1 MHKRLA
7 IPEIIL
13 IESKQFKVSRG
24 YFTVTHNKRE
34 MDEIVGHEVNFVQDN
49 LSKSSR
55 HVLRGLH
62 YQTQSAQ
69 DKLVRVVEGEIFD
82 VAIDMRREAPTLGRW
97 VGERLSGE
105 NGRQLWIP
113 KGFAHGFLVLSE
125 FALVTYKVTDFW
137 SPKDERCLIWN
148 DSDVGI
154 EWPIEGAPIL
164 SDKDAIG
171 DSFSKAEYF

>member
-1 MHKRLA
+1 
-7 IPEIIL
+7 
-13 IESKQFKVSRG
+13 
-24 YFTVTHNKRE
+24 
-34 MDEIVGHEVNFVQDN
+34 
-49 LSKSSR
+49 
-55 HVLRGLH
+55 
-62 YQTQSAQ
+62 
-69 DKLVRVVEGEIFD
+69 VVEGEIFD
-82 VAIDMRREAPTLGRW
+82 VAIDMRREAPTLGQW

>member
-13 IESKQFKVSRG
+13 IESKQFKDSRG

-34 MDEIVGHEVNFVQDN
+34 MDEIVGHDVNFVQDN

-82 VAIDMRREAPTLGRW
+82 VAIDMRREAPTLGQW

-125 FALVTYKVTDFW
+125 FAFVTYKVTDFW